1 VSAPIGGDTPTVSVA
16 TATHTR
22 VAAHLV
28 RIQAYPYAGRP
39 GVSIDGIPAENTR
52 TTLDRLHAAVI
63 NSGLSWPAQPITLR
77 VFPHPLSTGDSG
89 LDLAFALAIL
99 AVTAQVPVEPL
110 ATLAA
115 VGELGLD
122 GRLRNVPRVA
132 ERAAAIVGAG
142 FGHTVVAVGDLN
154 TAARTLGERVR
165 GAATLR
171 DLAAALN
178 GHGAALLR
186 PPAWPSAVPWP
197 GTDLADL
204 TAGLSGRRAL
214 EVAAAGGHH
223 LALLGPAG
231 SGKVML
237 ALRLPGLL
245 PDLDEPTAAQVTHAH
260 RQAGLLPPDAP
271 VVHRPPWHAP
281 HHTSSQPALTGTP
294 TRPGAA
300 ALAHGGVL
308 FLDDAAELPDRVL
321 RALRTVLDTG
331 QIQVSGGGA
340 AATYPARFQLV
351 LASHDCPAPWRHTSR
366 RCDCPPEARRRF
378 LQRLTPLLERT
389 ELRVV
394 LPAPATIDDD
404 QPPGESTGTVAA
416 RVAQA
421 RAAAAARWG
430 RYGFATN
437 GQAATT
443 ALRTELAGRWAAQL
457 AGLRTRPDA
466 TLLTFDDAT
475 RVLAAAWT
483 VADLAGR
490 DAPGGAELAEAIG
503 LHALLPG
510 GEVR

>member
-1 VSAPIGGDTPTVSVA
+1 MSAPIGGDTPTVSVA

-39 GVSIDGIPAENTR
+39 GVSIDGIPAENT
-52 TTLDRLHAAVI
+52 TLDRLHAAVI

-99 AVTAQVPVEPL
+99 AATAQVPVEPL

-132 ERAAAIVGAG
+132 ERAAAIAGAG

-154 TAARTLGERVR
+154 TAVRTLGERVR
-165 GAATLR
+165 AVATLR

-178 GHGAALLR
+178 GHAALLR

-197 GTDLADL
+197 GNDLADL
-204 TAGLSGRRAL
+204 PAELPGRRAL

-237 ALRLPGLL
+237 AQRLPGLL
-245 PDLDEPTAAQVTHAH
+245 PDLDEPTAAQLAH
-260 RQAGLLPPDAP
+260 LHRRAGLLPPDAP
-271 VVHRPPWHAP
+271 VVHRPPWQAP
-281 HHTSSQPALTGTP
+281 HHTRSLAALTGTP
-294 TRPGAA
+294 ARPGAA

-308 FLDDAAELPDRVL
+308 FLDDAAELPDRAL

-351 LASHDCPAPWRHTSR
+351 LASPDCPAPWRHTDR
-366 RCDCPPEARRRF
+366 RCDCPPEARRRY

-389 ELRVV
+389 ALRVI
-394 LPAPATIDDD
+394 LPAPASTDDD

-416 RVAQA
+416 RVIQA

-430 RYGFATN
+430 RYGFAAN

-443 ALRTELAGRWAAQL
+443 ALRSELAGRWAAQL
-457 AGLRTRPDA
+457 AGLRARPDA

-475 RVLAAAWT
+475 QVLAVAWT
-483 VADLAGR
+483 LADLAGR

-503 LHALLPG
+503 LHATLRSG